1 MSTFVSNA
9 IPGHFYLT
17 KLLLPTLLSTARLS
31 PEGAVRVINT
41 ASSGHTIVDKIDFN
55 TLKDGPARRKM
66 TPTNLYGQSKLVCL
80 RAPLLSIS

>member
-31 PEGAVRVINT
+31 PEGADRVINT
-41 ASSGHTIVDKIDFN
+41 ASSGHTIVDKIDLGSLTSVKAAVEEFQRYVQYF
-55 TLKDGPARRKM
+55 LSA
-66 TPTNLYGQSKLVCL
+66 CL
-80 RAPLLSIS
+80 GMY